1 MNDTPITNN
10 DNTAA
15 PQTNEAVTTPSNN
28 EAASTAQDSV
38 TPEQVASFFG
48 TDKETL
54 NSFKTFAQA
63 NGSFDKVFDK
73 IKETVTRRTA
83 DMKAVDTK
91 APEAPQQPEAPKTET
106 NPSPAPQAA
115 PRVPEGYVTPQ
126 EVAVKQYFEGL
137 ASAEAYK
144 GIADEIRSGEVFKEM
159 AKLGINPTNEQGY
172 INDAKVRAYLDIKA
186 QTVVAKQEANV
197 LAAKSAAP
205 TVEYI
210 GGENANI
217 TTFKEA
223 TDILAQSRE
232 LKAKGLAG
240 NPNEKAAIEFIAKA
254 TGGNLDALKK

>member
-1 MNDTPITNN
+1 MENTPATADAKAPVEAPASTEN
-10 DNTAA
+10 AA
-15 PQTNEAVTTPSNN
+15 P
-28 EAASTAQDSV
+28 AAPA
-38 TPEQVASFFG
+38 PA
-48 TDKETL
+48 ET
-54 NSFKTFAQA
+54 AQA
-63 NGSFDKVFDK
+63 NTINLTDDQIKWIQANGGFDK

-83 DMKAVDTK
+83 DMKAADTK
-91 APEAPQQPEAPKTET
+91 APEAPQQPEAPKMET
-106 NPSPAPQAA
+106 TPAPAPQAA

-137 ASAEAYK
+137 AAEDAYK
-144 GIADEIRSGEVFKEM
+144 GIANEIRTGEVFKEM

-217 TTFKEA
+217 TSFKEA
-223 TDILAQSRE
+223 SDILAQSRE